1 MEKSNMFLT
10 LREWLIR
17 VFAFRTYAV
26 FANVSPE
33 KRLRVSLEGKKA
45 LSVYP
50 GWVSAISVKENLLNV
65 KGRFSDVIAPGT
77 YRLFVIWP
85 VGPPREMAAFAIRII
100 PLLYLASMMG

>member
-1 MEKSNMFLT
+1 MDKSNMFLT

-26 FANVSPE
+26 FANAAPAKSLSVSTA
-33 KRLRVSLEGKKA
+33 GKKS

-50 GWVSAISVKENLLNV
+50 GWESALSVKDNFLNV
-65 KGRFSDVIAPGT
+65 KSRFIQLIASGT

-85 VGPPREMAAFAIRII
+85 VGPPGELVIGTVRVI
-100 PLLYLASMMG
+100 PLIYLASVIG